1 MRLVLHDYWVDFK
14 NFGTKI
20 YPLFEISSFLCVLV
34 SSASMERRLDV
45 NKNSNIAD
53 VKEQL
58 KNIFIN
64 IDKFDIEKFNTNYS
78 ARAVSK
84 KLNIT

>member
-1 MRLVLHDYWVDFK
+1 MNLVIFDY
-14 NFGTKI
+14 
-20 YPLFEISSFLCVLV
+20 L
-34 SSASMERRLDV
+34 

-64 IDKFDIEKFNTNYS
+64 IDKFDIEKFNTKNFLKFFTI
-78 ARAVSK
+78 RF
-84 KLNIT
+84 LFIFIEFI